1 MKAMT
6 KLPRHLVLAT
16 ALALGSAGC
25 AAEKP
30 TLRLHHAELRS
41 ASLRGL
47 GLDVYLTVDN
57 PNSFDI
63 EIRNIRV
70 TVAFAERHALPTI
83 DYSPNQWLAAGQ
95 STVVRV
101 PVVIPFAIVPGVVHE
116 ARRSPT
122 LRYTVKGSADVTAVR
137 ALGVEKDN
145 YPIDEAG
152 TLSRDQLLAAAGVS
166 L

>member
-1 MKAMT
+1 MT
-6 KLPRHLVLAT
+6 KLLLRHLLLVT
-16 ALALGSAGC
+16 ALGLGAAGC
-25 AAEKP
+25 SAERP

-41 ASLRGL
+41 ASLRGI

-63 EIRNIRV
+63 EIRNVRV
-70 TVAFAERHALPTI
+70 TVTFAEKYALPTI

-101 PVVIPFAIVPGVVHE
+101 PVAIPFTLVPGVVQE
-116 ARRSPT
+116 ARQSPT
-122 LRYTVKGSADVTAVR
+122 LKYTVKGSADVTAVR
-137 ALGVEKDN
+137 ALGVERDN
-145 YPIDEAG
+145 HPIDETG
-152 TLSRDQLLAAAGVS
+152 TLVRDDLLAAAGIS

>member
-1 MKAMT
+1 MT
-6 KLPRHLVLAT
+6 KLLPPLLLVT
-16 ALALGSAGC
+16 ALALGAAGC

-41 ASLRGL
+41 ASLRGV

-63 EIRNIRV
+63 EIRNVRV
-70 TVAFAERHALPTI
+70 TVTFAEKYALPTI

-101 PVVIPFAIVPGVVHE
+101 PVAIPFTLVPGVIDE
-116 ARRSPT
+116 ARRTPT

-152 TLSRDQLLAAAGVS
+152 ALGREDLLAAAGIS